1 MKKKAIAVV
10 FLAGTIG
17 LALAASGKGAKKGPA
32 AAPKMPQMP
41 VAVVAVEKVI
51 EMNDQENRNYTGLI
65 VSKSVVQI
73 TPRVSGEILKVGF
86 EDGRQVKKGQLLY
99 QLDSVQYEAAVKGAE
114 AKVAECKARFE
125 YAANSFKR
133 NSSLYDKKAASRD
146 TMENT
151 KSALET
157 SRAAL
162 MAAEAEL
169 ISARDNL
176 KYTRITAPISGVAG
190 VTNFTQGNYLT
201 PSSGTLVTIIQVQP
215 VRVRFSISTADYLSM
230 FGSFANLKKTASVHL
245 QLSDGRNYA
254 TEGTI
259 ELLNNEA
266 NKMTDAIQVY
276 ASFPNQDYKLL
287 VGSTVRVT
295 LTKKQG
301 RKLPAVPPSA
311 VMHDSKG
318 SYVYVVGKGNKVEK
332 HFVVPGN
339 ATADWQLINSGLKAG
354 ETVIVEGT
362 HKTMPGATVETRP
375 AGKKK

>member
-1 MKKKAIAVV
+1 MKKKVIAGI
-10 FLAGTIG
+10 FLAGIIG
-17 LALAASGKGAKKGPA
+17 VAVSAQGKGGKKGGD
-32 AAPKMPQMP
+32 APKMPQMP
-41 VAVVAVEKVI
+41 VAVVAVAPVI
-51 EMNDQENRNYTGLI
+51 EMNDLESRHYTGLI

-86 EDGRQVKKGQLLY
+86 EDGSIVKKGQLLY
-99 QLDSVQYEAAVKGAE
+99 QLDAVQYEAAVKGAE
-114 AKVAECKARFE
+114 AKVAECKARYE
-125 YAANSFKR
+125 YAQNSFSR

-146 TMENT
+146 SMENT

-157 SRAAL
+157 TRAAV

-176 KYTRITAPISGVAG
+176 KNTRITAPISGVAG
-190 VTNFTQGNYLT
+190 VTNYTLGNYLT

-215 VRVRFSISTADYLSM
+215 VRVRFSISSSDYLSL
-230 FGSFANLKKTASVHL
+230 FGSFDNLKKTASVRL
-245 QLSDGRNYA
+245 RLSDGKDYA
-254 TEGTI
+254 TEGAI

-266 NKMTDAIQVY
+266 NKMTDALQVY
-276 ASFPNQDYKLL
+276 ASFPNQDFKLL

-301 RKLPAVPPSA
+301 RKRSAVPPSA
-311 VMHDSKG
+311 VMHDTRG
-318 SYVYVVGKGNKVEK
+318 SFVYVVGKENKVEK
-332 HFVVPGN
+332 RYIIPGN
-339 ATADWQLINSGLKAG
+339 STVDWQLVNAGLKKG

-362 HKTMPGATVETRP
+362 HKTMPGAAVETRP